1 MEEMA
6 QAPIPNTAITVSST
20 PTKRQKT
27 TDRSQPDH
35 QPLLPGLPDHIAQ
48 LILSLVHR
56 PTTLYSVCR
65 LWRRLL
71 YSPSFPPF
79 LSLYALVLP
88 DQSQSQSHHSLEIY
102 TLDPISSSDNWQAL
116 PPPPDPP
123 LRPVL
128 RHPSFLSRNLPI
140 QSVSVSGN
148 LVLLAAT
155 TDNLVPALPR
165 PLVFNP
171 VSRSWGFGPPIGT
184 PRRWCAAGTAH
195 GAVFVAS
202 GIGSHYTP
210 DVARSVEKWDLG
222 RNNSVRPEVTNR
234 KKLEM
239 GETGTNEGR
248 EVQSRSNRR
257 CRLERQALYGKR
269 KRRFGQTRRSLRRGG
284 RRLVRDARR
293 DESGWRGP
301 AAAMDEETLYAVDET
316 KGVLRKYDAGADGW
330 EEILTEER
338 LVGAEQMAAGGGRV
352 CVVRGVEGGG
362 GIVVVVDV
370 VASPARVC
378 GVLDVPVGFQAVAVH
393 VLPRMSR
400 PD

>member
-6 QAPIPNTAITVSST
+6 QAPIPSTAITVSST
-20 PTKRQKT
+20 PTTKRHKT
-27 TDRSQPDH
+27 TDRCEPDH

-56 PTTLYSVCR
+56 PATLYSVCR
-65 LWRRLL
+65 SWRRLL
-71 YSPSFPPF
+71 YSPSFLPF

-88 DQSQSQSHHSLEIY
+88 DQSQSHRPLEIY
-102 TLDPISSSDNWQAL
+102 TLDPVSSSDNWQAL
-116 PPPPDPP
+116 PPPPHPP

-155 TDNLVPALPR
+155 ADNLVPALPR
-165 PLVFNP
+165 PLVFDP
-171 VSRSWGFGPPIGT
+171 VSRSWGFGPPIDT
-184 PRRWCAAGTAH
+184 PRRWCAAGTSRST
-195 GAVFVAS
+195 VFVAS
-202 GIGSHYTP
+202 GIGSHYAP

-222 RNNSVRPEVTNR
+222 SNNSVRHRSNGRNWKWE
-234 KKLEM
+234 KLEPM
-239 GETGTNEGR
+239 
-248 EVQSRSNRR
+248 
-257 CRLERQALYGKR
+257 
-269 KRRFGQTRRSLRRGG
+269 
-284 RRLVRDARR
+284 RDAKFSREAIDAVGWR
-293 DESGWRGP
+293 GKLCMVNVKGGSAKQGVIYDVAADDWSEMPDGMISGWRGP

-330 EEILTEER
+330 EEILAEER

-352 CVVRGVEGGG
+352 CVVESGG
-362 GIVVVVDV
+362 GIVVVDV